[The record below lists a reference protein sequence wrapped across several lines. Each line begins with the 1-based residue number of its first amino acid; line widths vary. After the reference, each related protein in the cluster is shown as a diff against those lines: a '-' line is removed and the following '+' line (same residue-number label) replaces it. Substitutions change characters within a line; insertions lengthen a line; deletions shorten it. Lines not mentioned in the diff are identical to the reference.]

1 MLLEVLTVGVAAL
14 ATAFVGTPMAVRL
27 ARAELPSFGGGS
39 EPAARRSN
47 RDVGV
52 TAGFTP
58 LDLGPDPMKWPSAS
72 SWPIANKLPPA
83 EWPSKGWDDEHFGR
97 HWKDGTTPEVADGGF
112 HAMLERNTAAAAAAA
127 PSPAKQRRSPP
138 PAVPAQD
145 PEAAFFDGAEA
156 QKQQAIRR
164 SQERAREQARRQ
176 QQEAMRQQA
185 LRQQQAQQRQ
195 RQAQQKAPPPRAQR
209 KPTPPRPQPRAQ
221 APKAS
226 TRPVAEGAPE
236 RAELEALVAEQGLA
250 GTVQVIMRRTG
261 WDFRQAAQYLARVR
275 AGK

>member
-156 QKQQAIRR
+156 QKQAAADQAEAVRIAAEAEAAKLRIEAQGSAEADKLRAEAEKALYEVEAAGRR
-164 SQERAREQARRQ
+164 AIN
-176 QQEAMRQQA
+176 EAANLLSPDQIAAYAA
-185 LRQQQAQQRQ
+185 LRGY
-195 RQAQQKAPPPRAQR
+195 APA
-209 KPTPPRPQPRAQ
+209 
-221 APKAS
+221 
-226 TRPVAEGAPE
+226 
-236 RAELEALVAEQGLA
+236 A
-250 GTVQVIMRRTG
+250 GPGDGHRH
-261 WDFRQAAQYLARVR
+261 AH
-275 AGK
+275 